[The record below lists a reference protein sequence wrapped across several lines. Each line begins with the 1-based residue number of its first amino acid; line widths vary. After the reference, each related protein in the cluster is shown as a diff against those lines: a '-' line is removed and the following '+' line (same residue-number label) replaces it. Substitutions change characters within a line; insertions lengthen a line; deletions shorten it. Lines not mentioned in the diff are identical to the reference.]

1 MSLLNQPE
9 VAGQFET
16 EEETNTAVAEQAAP
30 RGEPQVAA
38 PLTTSVPAPVQA
50 SAVTV
55 AVAKPGAVIAYAD
68 KKDVFDTATV
78 EALSLGAKRIKGEQ
92 GSAYIE
98 TEDLGKTFTIEVIS
112 FNTRWAIGTG
122 NPKQTSEDKAKFR
135 ISYDGVSIPNEDLSM
150 AEYVRSLKEEGY
162 VNAKASPYIDLWGF
176 LVKTEKKGEI
186 PLEERVMVM
195 VQLSQTSVGNWTNFC
210 TTRGMLA
217 SKCGVPVSDQVEVVA
232 QAQAKGDNK
241 YTNFNFRAPSSK

>member
-16 EEETNTAVAEQAAP
+16 EEETNTVVAEQAAP
-30 RGEPQVAA
+30 RVEPQVA
-38 PLTTSVPAPVQA
+38 TSVNVPAPVQA
-50 SAVTV
+50 PAV

-68 KKDVFDTATV
+68 KKGVFDTATV
-78 EALSLGAKRIKGEQ
+78 EALSMGAKRIKGEQ

-98 TEDLGKTFTIEVIS
+98 TEDLGKTFTIEIIS
-112 FNTRWAIGTG
+112 FNSRWAIGTG
-122 NPKQTSEDKAKFR
+122 NSTQTSEDKAKFR
-135 ISYDGVSIPNEDLSM
+135 VSYDGVSIPNESLTM
-150 AEYVRSLKEEGY
+150 AEYVRGLKEDGY
-162 VNAKASPYIDLWGF
+162 PNAKASPYIDLWGF

-186 PLEERVMVM
+186 PLEEREMVL

-210 TTRGMLA
+210 ATRGMLA
-217 SKCGVPVSDQVEVVA
+217 AKCGVPVSDLVEIVA
-232 QAQAKGDNK
+232 QAQAKGTTK

>member
-16 EEETNTAVAEQAAP
+16 EEETNTVVTEQAAP
-30 RGEPQVAA
+30 RVEPQVAA
-38 PLTTSVPAPVQA
+38 PLTVNVPTTVQA
-50 SAVTV
+50 AAV
-55 AVAKPGAVIAYAD
+55 AVAKSGAVIAYAD

-98 TEDLGKTFTIEVIS
+98 TEDLGKTFTIEIIS
-112 FNTRWAIGTG
+112 FNSRWAIGTG
-122 NPKQTSEDKAKFR
+122 NSTQTSEDKAKFR
-135 ISYDGVSIPNEDLSM
+135 VSYDGVSIPNESLAM
-150 AEYVRSLKEEGY
+150 AEYVRSLKEDGY
-162 VNAKASPYIDLWGF
+162 PNAKASPYIDLWGF

-186 PLEERVMVM
+186 PLEEREMVL

-210 TTRGMLA
+210 ATRGMLA
-217 SKCGVPVSDQVEVVA
+217 AKCGVPVSDLVEIVA
-232 QAQAKGDNK
+232 QAQAKGTTK

>member
-16 EEETNTAVAEQAAP
+16 EEETNTVVTEQAAP
-30 RGEPQVAA
+30 RVEPQVAA
-38 PLTTSVPAPVQA
+38 PLTVNVPTTVQA
-50 SAVTV
+50 SAV
-55 AVAKPGAVIAYAD
+55 AVAKSGAVIAYAD

-98 TEDLGKTFTIEVIS
+98 TEDLGKTFTIEIIS
-112 FNTRWAIGTG
+112 FNSRWAIGTG
-122 NPKQTSEDKAKFR
+122 NSTQTSEDKAKFR
-135 ISYDGVSIPNEDLSM
+135 VSYDGVSIPNEDLSM

-162 VNAKASPYIDLWGF
+162 TKVKASPYIDLWGF

-186 PLEERVMVM
+186 PLEEREMVL
-195 VQLSQTSVGNWTNFC
+195 VQLSQTSIGNWTHFC

-217 SKCGVPVSDQVEVVA
+217 AKCGVPISEMIEVVA
-232 QAQAKGDNK
+232 QAQANGTNK